1 LCTAQ
6 SLLGK
11 PARREDF
18 GLPNNWAR
26 VKSWINFRG
35 EIRLNKTGISGQKN
49 LKWPEIPALQDY
61 KTSPDPSFWEN
72 FPKKDLPT
80 SAETEI
86 NVTALEERVKALKSS
101 MTIHQFERSM
111 KAVDY
116 LKNGAPAFQKNT
128 LPGCFVKNADSTL
141 RYGKEITDN
150 IATWVK
156 EGYAAGPFDSPPC
169 ANFRVNPLIAVVQP
183 GKVRPVL
190 DVSSP
195 SGESFNS
202 SVSEHETETVKMA
215 SARQFSQ
222 LILDCGHGALM
233 SKHDLVAAYK
243 QVPCRV
249 ADLRLQ
255 GFSWLGKYFVE
266 TRQVFGAKTSV
277 CNYDI
282 VGETLKLIALIES
295 EIPAT
300 FVLRQV
306 DDVPVVAPEK
316 SGLCENFSATYKKV
330 CGELNVKLAPD
341 CPIMDKAFTCQKR
354 GKVLG
359 VKFDSTDLTWSLSD
373 KKIQNA
379 LGSVKMAVTNDD
391 ISLKDCQRL
400 VGRLNDVGQLCPFMK
415 IFKQPISQCLAAIPS
430 NADPGTR
437 VEISA
442 EAKDDLLVWAGFLSS
457 EFRWLPI
464 NREVHAPPIRYKEF
478 VTDAAGLSD
487 TADSWK
493 LPGCGCVGFGE
504 DGTVIFANQLL
515 WPERFISNGIDEKN
529 VRFGDKT
536 TTLEMIGLLMPM
548 ILAPELFKNSNVVM
562 KVDCFGTVY
571 SMTNRMCKGD
581 KTAAIFVRA
590 AYLISAYLECHLHIE
605 QLPRMSDWGAE
616 VADRLSRESST
627 TAQDKKLLGAFKN
640 RSIPPCLESWFKN
653 PVNDWSLAI
662 KLLEHVEKLV

>member
-1 LCTAQ
+1 
-6 SLLGK
+6 
-11 PARREDF
+11 
-18 GLPNNWAR
+18 
-26 VKSWINFRG
+26 
-35 EIRLNKTGISGQKN
+35 
-49 LKWPEIPALQDY
+49 
-61 KTSPDPSFWEN
+61 
-72 FPKKDLPT
+72 
-80 SAETEI
+80 
-86 NVTALEERVKALKSS
+86 
-101 MTIHQFERSM
+101 
-111 KAVDY
+111 
-116 LKNGAPAFQKNT
+116 
-128 LPGCFVKNADSTL
+128 
-141 RYGKEITDN
+141 
-150 IATWVK
+150 
-156 EGYAAGPFDSPPC
+156 
-169 ANFRVNPLIAVVQP
+169 
-183 GKVRPVL
+183 
-190 DVSSP
+190 
-195 SGESFNS
+195 
-202 SVSEHETETVKMA
+202 
-215 SARQFSQ
+215 
-222 LILDCGHGALM
+222 
-233 SKHDLVAAYK
+233 
-243 QVPCRV
+243 
-249 ADLRLQ
+249 
-255 GFSWLGKYFVE
+255 VE

-306 DDVPVVAPEK
+306 DDVPVVAPGE
-316 SGLCENFSATYKKV
+316 SGLCENFSATYKKI
-330 CGELNVKLAPD
+330 CGDLNVKLAPD
-341 CPIMDKAFTCQKR
+341 CPIMDKAFTCQTR

-359 VKFDSTDLTWSLSD
+359 VKFDSNDLTWSLSD

-379 LGSVKMAVTNDD
+379 LGSVKMAMTNDD
-391 ISLKDCQRL
+391 ISLKECQRL

-442 EAKDDLLVWAGFLSS
+442 EAKDDLLVWAGFLSN

-515 WPERFISNGIDEKN
+515 WPEKFISDGVDEKN

-548 ILAPELFKNSNVVM
+548 VLAPELFKNSNVVM

-616 VADRLSRESST
+616 VADRLSRQSST

-640 RSIPPCLESWFKN
+640 RSIPPCLERWFRN
-653 PVNDWSLAI
+653 PVNDWSLAT

>member
-1 LCTAQ
+1 
-6 SLLGK
+6 
-11 PARREDF
+11 
-18 GLPNNWAR
+18 
-26 VKSWINFRG
+26 
-35 EIRLNKTGISGQKN
+35 
-49 LKWPEIPALQDY
+49 
-61 KTSPDPSFWEN
+61 
-72 FPKKDLPT
+72 
-80 SAETEI
+80 
-86 NVTALEERVKALKSS
+86 
-101 MTIHQFERSM
+101 
-111 KAVDY
+111 
-116 LKNGAPAFQKNT
+116 
-128 LPGCFVKNADSTL
+128 
-141 RYGKEITDN
+141 
-150 IATWVK
+150 
-156 EGYAAGPFDSPPC
+156 
-169 ANFRVNPLIAVVQP
+169 
-183 GKVRPVL
+183 
-190 DVSSP
+190 
-195 SGESFNS
+195 
-202 SVSEHETETVKMA
+202 
-215 SARQFSQ
+215 
-222 LILDCGHGALM
+222 
-233 SKHDLVAAYK
+233 
-243 QVPCRV
+243 
-249 ADLRLQ
+249 
-255 GFSWLGKYFVE
+255 
-266 TRQVFGAKTSV
+266 
-277 CNYDI
+277 
-282 VGETLKLIALIES
+282 
-295 EIPAT
+295 
-300 FVLRQV
+300 
-306 DDVPVVAPEK
+306 
-316 SGLCENFSATYKKV
+316 
-330 CGELNVKLAPD
+330 
-341 CPIMDKAFTCQKR
+341 
-354 GKVLG
+354 LG
-359 VKFDSTDLTWSLSD
+359 VKFDSNDLTWSLSD

-379 LGSVKMAVTNDD
+379 LGSVKMAMTNDD
-391 ISLKDCQRL
+391 ISLKECQRL
-400 VGRLNDVGQLCPFMK
+400 VGRLNDVGQMCPFMK

-442 EAKDDLLVWAGFLSS
+442 EAKDDLLVWAGFLSN

>member
-1 LCTAQ
+1 
-6 SLLGK
+6 
-11 PARREDF
+11 
-18 GLPNNWAR
+18 
-26 VKSWINFRG
+26 
-35 EIRLNKTGISGQKN
+35 
-49 LKWPEIPALQDY
+49 
-61 KTSPDPSFWEN
+61 
-72 FPKKDLPT
+72 
-80 SAETEI
+80 
-86 NVTALEERVKALKSS
+86 
-101 MTIHQFERSM
+101 
-111 KAVDY
+111 
-116 LKNGAPAFQKNT
+116 
-128 LPGCFVKNADSTL
+128 
-141 RYGKEITDN
+141 
-150 IATWVK
+150 
-156 EGYAAGPFDSPPC
+156 
-169 ANFRVNPLIAVVQP
+169 
-183 GKVRPVL
+183 
-190 DVSSP
+190 
-195 SGESFNS
+195 
-202 SVSEHETETVKMA
+202 
-215 SARQFSQ
+215 
-222 LILDCGHGALM
+222 M

-316 SGLCENFSATYKKV
+316 SGLCENFSATYKNV
-330 CGELNVKLAPD
+330 CGEFNVKLAPD

-437 VEISA
+437 VKISA

-478 VTDAAGLSD
+478 VMDAAGLSD

-515 WPERFISNGIDEKN
+515 WPEKFISDSIDEKN

-536 TTLEMIGLLMPM
+536 TTL
-548 ILAPELFKNSNVVM
+548 
-562 KVDCFGTVY
+562 
-571 SMTNRMCKGD
+571 
-581 KTAAIFVRA
+581 
-590 AYLISAYLECHLHIE
+590 
-605 QLPRMSDWGAE
+605 
-616 VADRLSRESST
+616 
-627 TAQDKKLLGAFKN
+627 
-640 RSIPPCLESWFKN
+640 
-653 PVNDWSLAI
+653 
-662 KLLEHVEKLV
+662 

>member
-1 LCTAQ
+1 
-6 SLLGK
+6 
-11 PARREDF
+11 
-18 GLPNNWAR
+18 
-26 VKSWINFRG
+26 
-35 EIRLNKTGISGQKN
+35 
-49 LKWPEIPALQDY
+49 
-61 KTSPDPSFWEN
+61 
-72 FPKKDLPT
+72 
-80 SAETEI
+80 
-86 NVTALEERVKALKSS
+86 
-101 MTIHQFERSM
+101 
-111 KAVDY
+111 
-116 LKNGAPAFQKNT
+116 
-128 LPGCFVKNADSTL
+128 
-141 RYGKEITDN
+141 
-150 IATWVK
+150 
-156 EGYAAGPFDSPPC
+156 
-169 ANFRVNPLIAVVQP
+169 
-183 GKVRPVL
+183 
-190 DVSSP
+190 
-195 SGESFNS
+195 
-202 SVSEHETETVKMA
+202 
-215 SARQFSQ
+215 
-222 LILDCGHGALM
+222 
-233 SKHDLVAAYK
+233 
-243 QVPCRV
+243 
-249 ADLRLQ
+249 
-255 GFSWLGKYFVE
+255 VE

-306 DDVPVVAPEK
+306 DDVPVVAPGD

-330 CGELNVKLAPD
+330 CGELNVRLAPD
-341 CPIMDKAFTCQKR
+341 CPLMDKAFTCQKR

-359 VKFDSTDLTWSLSD
+359 VKFDTTDLTWSLSD

-379 LGSVKMAVTNDD
+379 LGSVKSAVTNDD

-400 VGRLNDVGQLCPFMK
+400 VGRLNDVGQPCPLMK
-415 IFKQPISQCLAAIPS
+415 VFKQPISQCLANIPS
-430 NADPGTR
+430 NANPDTR

-457 EFRWLPI
+457 NFRWLLI

-487 TADSWK
+487 PADSWK

-504 DGTVIFANQLL
+504 DGTVVFANQLV
-515 WPERFISNGIDEKN
+515 WPDKFIINSSDEKN

-548 ILAPELFKNSNVVM
+548 LLVPELFKNSNVVM

-590 AYLISAYLECHLHIE
+590 AHLISAYLECQLHIE

-616 VADRLSRESST
+616 VADRLSRKCST
-627 TAQDKKLLGAFKN
+627 TVQDKKLLGAFKN

-653 PVNDWSLAI
+653 PVNDWSLAV